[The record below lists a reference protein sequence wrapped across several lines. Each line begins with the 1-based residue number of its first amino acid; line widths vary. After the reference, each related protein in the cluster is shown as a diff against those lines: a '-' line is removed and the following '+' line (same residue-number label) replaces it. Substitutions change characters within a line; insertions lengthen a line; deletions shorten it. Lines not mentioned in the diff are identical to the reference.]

1 MHLRLA
7 ASQKRRRWRLGFTLA
22 EVLVAVGVTGFAFV
36 SLYLSISQS
45 FATWQRS
52 RERMRGNQILL
63 EKLEV
68 IKLYNWTQINTSG
81 FVPGTFTEYY
91 EPATT
96 GTNASPAKGTLYTG
110 TITLTSANVAPAYTN
125 SMRTVLGTLSWVRGG
140 VTNRLQMETLI
151 SQYGVQNY
159 IY

>member
-1 MHLRLA
+1 MHLPFA
-7 ASQKRRRWRLGFTLA
+7 ATHKRRRRLGFTLA
-22 EVLVAVGVTGFAFV
+22 EVLVAVAIAGFAFV
-36 SLYLSISQS
+36 SLYASIAQS

-68 IKLYNWTQINTSG
+68 IRLYSWSQLNTSG
-81 FVPGTFTEYY
+81 FVPSTFTEYFH
-91 EPATT
+91 PASS
-96 GTNASPAKGTLYTG
+96 GTNASAASGVAYTG
-110 TITLTSANVAPAYTN
+110 TMTVTNANVAPAYTN
-125 SMRTVLGTLSWVRGG
+125 TMRRVAATLNWVRGG
-140 VTNRLQMETLI
+140 VTNRLQMETLV